1 MRRTK
6 ADSDIT
12 RQRLLDAAVRIFSR
26 DGYAAAK
33 LDDIATLAGVTR
45 GAIAHHFGGKAE
57 VFRALIAERHGVVG
71 ETVDAAQAG
80 GGGPLQTL
88 RALLVGLLV
97 RLETDDSYRMMN
109 ELMLFQRGGIP
120 AEFAPALSTGSSYE
134 DGIVQMLALGVQRGE
149 VRADVDLRTAALAA
163 LGLAAGVG
171 ANWLLSTRET
181 ALSDLAEP
189 VVDLFLAGIKPATP
203 NQRSPS

>member
-33 LDDIATLAGVTR
+33 LADIATLAGVTR

-57 VFRALIAERHGVVG
+57 IFRALIEERHGVVG
-71 ETVDAAQAG
+71 ETVEAARAG
-80 GGGPLQTL
+80 GGGPLETL

-120 AEFAPALSTGSSYE
+120 PEFASVLSTGSSYE
-134 DGIVQMLALGVQRGE
+134 TGIVRLLALGVERGE

-171 ANWLLSTRET
+171 ANWLLSSRET
-181 ALSDLAEP
+181 SLSELAAP
-189 VVDLFLAGIKPATP
+189 IIDLFLAGLRPATHA
-203 NQRSPS
+203 QGSPS